1 MIEYY
6 WMAAIGICFIL
17 KYGSILEKFRT
28 KTSEVLPILK
38 KLYKCCLC
46 MGFWVG
52 CFISIFLNLE
62 IQILLFP
69 FTCSAV
75 CWIADLLVTALIN
88 FNYALESE
96 SEDSKPN
103 K

>member
-52 CFISIFLNLE
+52 TINAVCFFNLE
-62 IQILLFP
+62 FSWFVAGCISSGTSYLL
-69 FTCSAV
+69 SR
-75 CWIADLLVTALIN
+75 IADDDGLTIKV
-88 FNYALESE
+88 
-96 SEDSKPN
+96 K
-103 K
+103 KQ